1 MIKGESRKSAALNE
15 REDGKL
21 IDHMFWKAVPQMA
34 STADIKKDV
43 WKETV
48 QAKGIQTE

>member
-21 IDHMFWKAVPQMA
+21 TTCSGIRNRYLTEAKVARVVVRSRALDVI
-34 STADIKKDV
+34 STHA
-43 WKETV
+43 
-48 QAKGIQTE
+48 